1 MTTTW
6 KQDFFTQLAQK
17 ARSENCFIYNP
28 NKAILQNTP
37 RLEVGESS
45 LSHTG
50 WSLTDARIR
59 LTFYTAKSKYEA
71 LQEAAE
77 NKRRFLLLKEFKG
90 QIERDFGEALL
101 WDYDEDR
108 RDQYVDSLAIAKA
121 TETNRPDWPRIQA
134 DMLARTKRMGA
145 TLKPYL
151 QHLDTPSL
159 LKRFSLGGSAANASN
174 MASVKPDGGSLVTP
188 QKAPCDTLSDAKDQP
203 LPEEYRVSDALIKA
217 LPEGAKKTIVVNAY
231 ERNPKARAMCLAHY
245 GTNCTVCGF
254 SFAQV
259 YGECGAGYIHVH
271 HIKPISEIG
280 GSYNVDPVADLRPVC
295 PNCHAMLHATIRVL
309 SIDELKA
316 LLKRSR

>member
-6 KQDFFTQLAQK
+6 KQDFFTQLALK

-28 NKAILQNTP
+28 DKVIIAGTT
-37 RLEVGESS
+37 RLEIGEQL

-50 WSLTDARIR
+50 WGLNESRVWLE
-59 LTFYTAKSKYEA
+59 FYNAEPKKSAVE
-71 LQEAAE
+71 LPE
-77 NKRRFLLLKEFKG
+77 NKRRFESLVVYRNIIDKA
-90 QIERDFGEALL
+90 FGEPLE
-101 WDYDEDR
+101 WDYKEGRKHQKVVCRARGKASAGNRKDWAKIQDE
-108 RDQYVDSLAIAKA
+108 LI
-121 TETNRPDWPRIQA
+121 N
-134 DMLARTKRMGA
+134 RTKRLGNV
-145 TLKPYL
+145 LKPYL
-151 QHLDTPSL
+151 QHLDNPSL
-159 LKRFSLGGSAANASN
+159 LKRTPAGSSN
-174 MASVKPDGGSLVTP
+174 QEAFQSASVKPNGGSLMTP
-188 QKAPCDTLSDAKDQP
+188 QKAPCAALSEAKDQP
-203 LPEEYRVSDALIKA
+203 LPEEYRVSDALITA

-295 PNCHAMLHATIRVL
+295 PNCHAMLHTTIRVL